1 MTNLEHY
8 GLDLLQDDAI
18 MQYLIDQKPESIS
31 EIMDILF
38 EQAHANGT
46 LTFSTVDAAKELFD
60 AHPLNEIIEEFQDF
74 PVDANTI
81 TEETV
86 HVYFAEKDF
95 AEMLYEEYENREYPQ
110 DMTDSER
117 MLAILFDVSI
127 ENDLGLEKEHA
138 EIALAGLHA
147 HTPEDFMDLTGF
159 TSLENLP
166 DDFKNHKEFMLQ
178 VLGETNDR
186 ALDLYLLLPE
196 NLQHDDEIIRTAIH
210 YSRKNTSESFLD
222 VAPEDLKRN
231 FDYIE
236 ETLSSSYSAASNK
249 ETLMNVFAIKDE
261 RAGEMLKY
269 ASEALRDDPEVVA
282 AAVLRNPQAIKFSSE
297 RIQENPDLLKSCQK
311 EAAHDRP
318 TVQLNKPTGKGL
330 ER

>member
-31 EIMDILF
+31 EITDILF
-38 EQAHANGT
+38 EQARANGT

-60 AHPLNEIIEEFQDF
+60 THPLNEIIEEFQDF
-74 PVDANTI
+74 PVDANSI

-95 AEMLYEEYENREYPQ
+95 TDMLYEEYEDREYPQ
-110 DMTDSER
+110 DITDSEKI
-117 MLAILFDVSI
+117 LAILFDVSV
-127 ENDLGLEKEHA
+127 ENDLGLEKEFA
-138 EIALAGLHA
+138 EIALAGLHT
-147 HTPEDFMDLTGF
+147 HTPEDFLEITGF
-159 TSLENLP
+159 TSVEKIP
-166 DDFKNHKEFMLQ
+166 DHFKNHKEFMLQ

-231 FDYIE
+231 LDYIE

-249 ETLMNVFAIKDE
+249 ETLMNVFSIKDE
-261 RAGEMLKY
+261 RAGEMLQY
-269 ASEALRDDPEVVA
+269 ASERLRDDPEIVA
-282 AAVLRNPQAIKFSSE
+282 AAVLRNSIAMKFASK
-297 RIQENPDLLKSCQK
+297 RIQENPDLLKPYQK

-318 TVQLNKPTGKGL
+318 AVQLNKRTGKGL

>member
-18 MQYLIDQKPESIS
+18 MQYLIDQKPESTS

-38 EQAHANGT
+38 EQARANGT

-60 AHPLNEIIEEFQDF
+60 THPLNEIIEEFQDF
-74 PVDANTI
+74 PVDSNTI

-95 AEMLYEEYENREYPQ
+95 SEMLCNEYEDREYPQ

-147 HTPEDFMDLTGF
+147 HTPEDFLEITNF
-159 TSLENLP
+159 TSQEKLP

-178 VLGETNDR
+178 ILGETNDR
-186 ALDLYLLLPE
+186 ALDLYFLLPE

-222 VAPEDLKRN
+222 VAPDDLKRN
-231 FDYIE
+231 LDYIE
-236 ETLSSSYSAASNK
+236 ETLNSSYVAAGNK
-249 ETLMNVFAIKDE
+249 ETLMNVFSIEDE

-269 ASEALRDDPEVVA
+269 AEEYLRNDPEVVA
-282 AAVLRNPQAIKFSSE
+282 AAVLRNPQAIKFASE
-297 RIQENPDLLKSCQK
+297 RIQKNPDLLKPYQK

-318 TVQLNKPTGKGL
+318 VVQLNKPTGKGL